1 MGADPT
7 VDEVQRAKAM
17 MGNTWDGALTRKLVD
32 ATLAY
37 VAPFIKER
45 AMMAAEPARVAARF
59 MTVVM
64 RVLLPVRRAWR
75 RLSYVGTCVT
85 DDDERG
91 TEVATIWQRF
101 GENAVMLHVRRAVGF
116 MGVVGC
122 ANALWRLLTHGA
134 IHEDRLTQE

>member
-1 MGADPT
+1 MGANPT

-17 MGNTWDGALTRKLVD
+17 MGNTWDGVLTRKLVD

-37 VAPFIKER
+37 IAPFIKER

-75 RLSYVGTCVT
+75 RLSYVDTCVT
-85 DDDERG
+85 DDDECS
-91 TEVATIWQRF
+91 TEVASIWQRF
-101 GENAVMLHVRRAVGF
+101 GENAVMLHVRRP
-116 MGVVGC
+116 
-122 ANALWRLLTHGA
+122 
-134 IHEDRLTQE
+134 